1 MDKNK
6 LKNFLAAETIFV
18 LCFGSLIFAIVE
30 KSAFYLIVFGGLLE
44 ELAKKIN
51 NYKNNGE
58 LLLSLPFYIIISIFS
73 NFVVFAGL
81 ICKFF

>member
-18 LCFGSLIFAIVE
+18 LCFCSLIFAIVE

-44 ELAKKIN
+44 DFAKKIKH
-51 NYKNNGE
+51 YKNNDK
-58 LLLSLPFYIIISIFS
+58 LLLSLPFYIITSIFL
-73 NFVVFAGL
+73 NVVVFAGL